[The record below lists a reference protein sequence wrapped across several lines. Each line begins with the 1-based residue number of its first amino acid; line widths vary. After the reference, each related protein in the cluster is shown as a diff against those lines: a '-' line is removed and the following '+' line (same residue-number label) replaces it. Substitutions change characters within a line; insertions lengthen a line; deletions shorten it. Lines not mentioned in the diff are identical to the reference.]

1 MLNDA
6 LLTMRKYHRISQTEL
21 SQSLGIS
28 NSYLSEIESGKKK
41 PTLELLDKY
50 SEYFDIPVSSL
61 MLFSENMDKKDTL
74 SGKFRYF
81 TGSKVIK
88 LMNWLSENGK

>member
-41 PTLELLDKY
+41 PTLEILDRY

-61 MLFSENMDKKDTL
+61 MFFSENMNNRDTL
-74 SGKFRYF
+74 SAKFRYF
-81 TGSKVIK
+81 SGNKVIK
-88 LMNWLSENGK
+88 LMNWLTENGK

>member
-21 SQSLGIS
+21 SKTLEIS
-28 NSYLSEIESGKKK
+28 NSYLSEIENGKKK
-41 PTLELLDKY
+41 PTLELLEKY
-50 SEYFDIPVSSL
+50 SEYFDITVSSL
-61 MLFSENMDKKDTL
+61 MLFSENMDNKDTL

-81 TGSKVIK
+81 AGSKVIK
-88 LMNWLSENGK
+88 LMNWLTENGK

>member
-6 LLTMRKYHRISQTEL
+6 LLTIRKYHRISQPDL

-61 MLFSENMDKKDTL
+61 MFFSENMDKHDTL